1 MRRLVLLSLMP
12 LALGGCAAR
21 TLVNVATAPVRVAS
35 KGIDLA
41 TTSQAEADQKRGREL
56 RKLEERYGTL
66 ERDWRKSDRRCSD
79 GNSEACL
86 ERDTIAAEMDRIR
99 PMLPASTSD

>member
-1 MRRLVLLSLMP
+1 MRRLFLLLLMP
-12 LALGGCAAR
+12 LTLGGCVAR

-56 RKLEERYGTL
+56 RKLEERYGKL
-66 ERDWRKSDRRCSD
+66 ERNWRKADRHCSE
-79 GNSEACL
+79 GNSDACL
-86 ERDTIAAEMDRIR
+86 ERDTIAAEMDQIR
-99 PMLPASTSD
+99 PMLPAPVPD

>member
-1 MRRLVLLSLMP
+1 MRRLFLLLLMP
-12 LALGGCAAR
+12 LLLGGCVAR

-56 RKLEERYGTL
+56 RKLEERYGKL
-66 ERDWRKSDRRCSD
+66 ERDWHKADRRCSE
-79 GNSEACL
+79 GNSDACL
-86 ERDTIAAEMDRIR
+86 ERDAIAAEIDRIR
-99 PMLPASTSD
+99 PMLPASAPD

>member
-1 MRRLVLLSLMP
+1 MRRLFLLLLMP
-12 LALGGCAAR
+12 LVPGGCAAR

-99 PMLPASTSD
+99 PMLPVSTSD

>member
-1 MRRLVLLSLMP
+1 MRRLFLLLLMP
-12 LALGGCAAR
+12 LVLGGCAAR

>member
-1 MRRLVLLSLMP
+1 MRRLVLLLLMP
-12 LALGGCAAR
+12 LALGGCVAR

-35 KGIDLA
+35 KGIDLV

-56 RKLEERYGTL
+56 RKLEERYGKL
-66 ERDWRKSDRRCSD
+66 ERDWRKADRRCSD
-79 GNSEACL
+79 GSSQTCL

-99 PMLPASTSD
+99 PLLPAPVPD